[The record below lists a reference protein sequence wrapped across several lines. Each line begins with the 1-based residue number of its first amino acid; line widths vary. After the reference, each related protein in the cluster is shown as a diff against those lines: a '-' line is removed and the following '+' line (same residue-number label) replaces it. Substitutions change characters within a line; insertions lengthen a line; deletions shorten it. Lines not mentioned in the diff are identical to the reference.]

1 MAEPGNGGGSRLLV
15 RGVVVAVIVL
25 AMLMLGVHTMVDRM
39 RTREIAS
46 EHERELVEDQPPPTT
61 ATGPTPTTTTATAP
75 TTTTTTTTT
84 TTSDELTLTQRPSA
98 PAPSTVTAGGGGVVV
113 APPSTTAAADPAVHR
128 GTLDA
133 MQVRGVVREAL
144 PEIRFCFEW
153 QLQAHPDLAGRVTM
167 QFTIQPDG
175 TVTNASVLEDAL
187 HDDTVTNCFSH
198 VMAHLRFPPPE
209 GGSVEVHYPFHLDG
223 APEARRPE
231 GI

>member
-15 RGVVVAVIVL
+15 RGIVVAVVVL
-25 AMLMLGVHTMVDRM
+25 ATAMFGVHTMVERM
-39 RTREIAS
+39 RTREMAS
-46 EHERELVEDQPPPTT
+46 EHERELVEDQPPPSTT
-61 ATGPTPTTTTATAP
+61 TEPTPTTTTAAP
-75 TTTTTTTTT
+75 TT
-84 TTSDELTLTQRPSA
+84 TTSDELTLTRQPSA
-98 PAPSTVTAGGGGVVV
+98 PAPSTVTAGGGGIVV
-113 APPSTTAAADPAVHR
+113 APPSSTAPADPAVHH

-175 TVTNASVLEDAL
+175 TVANASVLEDAL

-198 VMAHLRFPPPE
+198 VMAHLHFPPPE